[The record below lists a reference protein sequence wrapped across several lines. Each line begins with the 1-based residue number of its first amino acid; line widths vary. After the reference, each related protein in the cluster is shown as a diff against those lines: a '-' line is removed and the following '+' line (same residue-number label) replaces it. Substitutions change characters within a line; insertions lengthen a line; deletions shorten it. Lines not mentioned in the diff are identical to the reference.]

1 VRVLFLPP
9 PAAPSHFLPLVPLA
23 WALRAGGHEVMVGCT
38 PDTTP
43 LARESGLCSAALGS
57 GARIDRVVDEETSE
71 DTFPATDWADP
82 APTSKRHSYLAY
94 QAELQTAFAAEH
106 VADYLGFARTWA
118 PDLVVSDGLN
128 QVSRPVAGVLGV
140 PLVYQRFGVDIAGD
154 LYDTI
159 ADQKLDGL
167 RRQLGL
173 PRLPRPALVLDPCP
187 PSLQWEGAEPGCRMR
202 YVPANGPGSLP
213 SWAVPPPAGQR
224 VCVCPGL
231 TVLRAAGPR
240 VAHRVADALDGIDDV
255 EAIFVMSA
263 RDSKRVGRLPPGV
276 RVTESLPLNMFLEAC
291 DLLIGYGGS
300 GTALTGIAYGVPQV
314 VFPQWVDQFDYG
326 RRLVAAGAGVC
337 LATRDAQADVAG
349 IRDAVTTVLSDSS
362 YSRAAARLR
371 AENDAAPPPSAL
383 VPVLS
388 ALAAG

>member
-38 PDTTP
+38 PDTGP
-43 LARESGLCSAALGS
+43 LARDAGLCFAALGS
-57 GARIDRVVDEETSE
+57 GTRIDRVADEETSE
-71 DTFPATDWADP
+71 DTFPATAWADTS
-82 APTSKRHSYLAY
+82 PTSERHSYLAY
-94 QAELQTAFAAEH
+94 QAELQTGFAAEH
-106 VADYLGFARTWA
+106 VWDFLGFARVWA

-128 QVSRPVAGVLGV
+128 QVSRMVAGVLGV

-167 RRQLGL
+167 CRQLGL
-173 PRLPRPALVLDPCP
+173 PTLPRPALIIDPCP

-202 YVPANGPGSLP
+202 YVPANGPGTLP
-213 SWAVPPPAGQR
+213 AWAVAPPSGQR

-240 VAHRVADALDGIDDV
+240 VAHRVAEALGGMEDV

-263 RDSKRVGRLPPGV
+263 RDSRRVGRLAEV
-276 RVTESLPLNMFLEAC
+276 FRVTESLPLNMFLDPC
-291 DLLIGYGGS
+291 DLLICYGGS
-300 GTALTGIAYGVPQV
+300 GTALTGIAHGVPQV

-326 RRLVAAGAGVC
+326 RRLVDAGAGVC
-337 LATRDAQADVAG
+337 LATRDKQADVAA
-349 IRDAVTTVLSDSS
+349 IRDAVRRVLSDSS

-371 AENDAAPPPSAL
+371 GENDAAPPPSAL
-383 VPVLS
+383 VPVLTG
-388 ALAAG
+388 LAAG